1 MINKSTQVIEQD
13 TPNVYTKASH
23 SSHVDDVEDYYDT
36 LSDFSSVLGQGG
48 TKDYEDT
55 NIVEEILDP
64 KTAAMKR
71 LVYQRLIIKLVIPDC
86 FLHYFGALL
95 VPSILSSPTIYKLDF
110 TLRGL
115 KMAKCVSGTNR
126 DKQLS
131 QTKTGDLEA
140 TLLKSSRTRK
150 LYPRTNTSTEAMLLV
165 RFDLIFF
172 STTSKFF
179 FNVKFKVQLFLM
191 RLSTELHTD
200 HDVSG

>member
-1 MINKSTQVIEQD
+1 MIEQD

-71 LVYQRLIIKLVIPDC
+71 FVYQRLIIKLVIPDC

-95 VPSILSSPTIYKLDF
+95 VPSILSSIYKLDF

-131 QTKTGDLEA
+131 QTRTGDLEA

-165 RFDLIFF
+165 RFDLLFF
-172 STTSKFF
+172 STTSKMFLQCE
-179 FNVKFKVQLFLM
+179 VKDAAFSHEIVN
-191 RLSTELHTD
+191 RTAH
-200 HDVSG
+200 

>member
-71 LVYQRLIIKLVIPDC
+71 FVYQRLMI
-86 FLHYFGALL
+86 
-95 VPSILSSPTIYKLDF
+95 
-110 TLRGL
+110 
-115 KMAKCVSGTNR
+115 
-126 DKQLS
+126 
-131 QTKTGDLEA
+131 
-140 TLLKSSRTRK
+140 
-150 LYPRTNTSTEAMLLV
+150 
-165 RFDLIFF
+165 
-172 STTSKFF
+172 
-179 FNVKFKVQLFLM
+179 
-191 RLSTELHTD
+191 
-200 HDVSG
+200 